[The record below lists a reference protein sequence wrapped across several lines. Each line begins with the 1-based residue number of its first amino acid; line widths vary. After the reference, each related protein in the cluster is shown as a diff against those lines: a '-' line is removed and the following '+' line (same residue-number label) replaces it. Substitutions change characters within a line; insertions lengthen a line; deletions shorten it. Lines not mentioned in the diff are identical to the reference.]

1 MPFSG
6 IVPERTFIGREG
18 TDLSGERGAGN
29 ETVGILHDLIELYG
43 LFNVTAAA
51 GKLLLL
57 NDDGKF
63 DVDALPVATA
73 EAMGVVKAGPGISNT
88 DGVLSVPVASNL
100 TAGVVKVGDGLEI
113 NEEGVLSNALSPSS
127 GGSTV
132 TILTGTAAH
141 GGTIPLPDG
150 YTQDQCKWFVSVNAL
165 EEQITIFC
173 SADTNRVVTC
183 RSRSALDQENSQY
196 YYKNGT
202 ANYTIWGVK

>member
-141 GGTIPLPDG
+141 GGTIPLPEG
-150 YTQDQCKWFVSVNAL
+150 YTAAQCKCFVSIRSL
-165 EEQITIFC
+165 QITGMTEIEC
-173 SADTNRVVTC
+173 NVSTNRVVTC
-183 RSRSALDQENSQY
+183 YSRMHDPENGYLY
-196 YYKNGT
+196 YYGYV
-202 ANYTIWGVK
+202 NYTITGVK